1 MKLDVDRIQKT
12 VDSMKDVDDSNCLAG
27 RPLRNCGDCGA
38 KPGELH
44 DRGCDVERCLL
55 CGGQA
60 IGCNCVYEV
69 NGMTGDLEEEHP
81 DIYENGATDAMY
93 AVYDKAVDAL
103 GGRLP
108 WTGEWPGN
116 AECREFGLW
125 SRMGDRA
132 RAGRS
137 AKETIRMPGKISTH
151 SIAGAARLSG
161 ARRSGDG

>member
-60 IGCNCVYEV
+60 IGCECVYEV
-69 NGMTGDLEEEHP
+69 NGMTGDFEEEHP
-81 DIYENGATDAMY
+81 TLRKRRHRCHVRG
-93 AVYDKAVDAL
+93 L
-103 GGRLP
+103 RQGRRCP
-108 WTGEWPGN
+108 
-116 AECREFGLW
+116 R
-125 SRMGDRA
+125 
-132 RAGRS
+132 RS
-137 AKETIRMPGKISTH
+137 ASLDRRV
-151 SIAGAARLSG
+151 AGQCRVS
-161 ARRSGDG
+161 